1 MRAQGLQKQICKYAA
16 IILFAQCHSIFAI
29 FFVIEWS
36 VLMVL
41 VFIANRTAHAQL
53 FEKLRPIAFVETC
66 EFLTVQLLDFQ
77 EIWQKNCLETT

>member
-1 MRAQGLQKQICKYAA
+1 
-16 IILFAQCHSIFAI
+16 
-29 FFVIEWS
+29 
-36 VLMVL
+36 MVL

>member
-1 MRAQGLQKQICKYAA
+1 
-16 IILFAQCHSIFAI
+16 
-29 FFVIEWS
+29 
-36 VLMVL
+36 MVL

-53 FEKLRPIAFVETC
+53 FEKLRLIAFVETC